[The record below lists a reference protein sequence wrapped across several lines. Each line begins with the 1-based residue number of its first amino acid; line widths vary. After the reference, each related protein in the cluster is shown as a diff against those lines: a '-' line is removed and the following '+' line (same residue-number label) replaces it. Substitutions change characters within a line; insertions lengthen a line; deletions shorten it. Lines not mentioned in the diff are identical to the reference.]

1 MVSLFLNMKN
11 QDKTKKIIEED
22 GIMKKINPVLI
33 TFFAFCFV
41 LSCST
46 FVKDRE
52 ADKLQSYE
60 RTGDQSIDYILLH
73 DVKTG
78 DYLIKKGDRVRI
90 LITVGGNWIK
100 VYVYKADEDLLLSK
114 RVLALYL
121 FEDDFPD
128 EKYDP
133 VFFNEK
139 LLEVVKPAG

>member
-1 MVSLFLNMKN
+1 MKN
-11 QDKTKKIIEED
+11 NDKFRKIIEED
-22 GIMKKINPVLI
+22 GIMKKINLVLLSS
-33 TFFAFCFV
+33 FMLCFS

-46 FVKDRE
+46 FVKDKE
-52 ADKLQSYE
+52 AEKLQSYE
-60 RTGDQSIDYILLH
+60 RTGDQFIDYILLQ

-90 LITVGGNWIK
+90 LITAGGNWIK
-100 VYVYKADEDLLLSK
+100 VYVYRADEDLLLSI

-133 VFFNEK
+133 VFFQEK
-139 LLEVVKPAG
+139 LHEVVKPAG